1 MFGKA
6 CNILLSAGLAPNNDA
21 TWQLLLSKHPSC
33 PPPVVPQVP
42 STPLSVEPDFDI
54 LGALH
59 SFSKGTAAG
68 PSGLRVQ
75 HLLDAAS
82 ILLPTSICSSLRD
95 IVSLLA
101 SGKVPLLV
109 SKYLAGGN
117 LMALN
122 KLKEGNAYDIRPI
135 AVGEVL
141 RRLTGKCLCSLT
153 KHKATEFFQPLQ
165 FGVACPAGTEKVIH
179 GLRACMEGHWNDDDF
194 AVVKVDMRN
203 AFNLVSRQALLDEC
217 AVHFPELFPWAFW
230 CYGSHPLLWHPLGHL
245 SSQSGVQQGDPLDPL
260 FFALVLR

>member
-1 MFGKA
+1 MSLEPCGTWHKEMPFDQTIVPQKLIESAISLAKAGMFGKA
-6 CNILLSAGLAPNNDA
+6 CNILLSAALAPNNDA

-54 LGALH
+54 LGVLR
-59 SFSKGTAAG
+59 SFPKGTAAS

-82 ILLPTSICSSLRD
+82 IPLPTSICSFLRD

-101 SGKVPLLV
+101 SDKVPLLV
-109 SKYLAGGN
+109 SKYLASGN
-117 LMALN
+117 LTDLN
-122 KLKEGNAYDIRPI
+122 KLKEGNAYDVRPI

-153 KHKATEFFQPLQ
+153 KHKAAKFFQPLQ
-165 FGVACPAGTEKVIH
+165 FGIACPAGTEKVIH
-179 GLRACMEGHWNDDDF
+179 GLRACMEGGTLE
-194 AVVKVDMRN
+194 R
-203 AFNLVSRQALLDEC
+203 
-217 AVHFPELFPWAFW
+217 
-230 CYGSHPLLWHPLGHL
+230 
-245 SSQSGVQQGDPLDPL
+245 
-260 FFALVLR
+260 